1 MFVIDLLLL
10 ALRAV
15 IFPDP
20 GMERVFIHAKIA
32 RCLSNRL
39 LRLDREFDCAFLK
52 FSGILCRRGLTH
64 RTHLICCVVSV
75 SPCVRKSIATS
86 LRGAE
91 FLAGELI
98 EQRRLIVF
106 QGALQEPIGEC
117 VDVVLADL
125 AIAEMRLDSEKM
137 LLPGL
142 RPRAVG
148 GEDGGSTASWCATK
162 ATASGGA
169 LLRSSGT
176 KPMKRRVH
184 SWRA

>member
-10 ALRAV
+10 ALSAV

-39 LRLDREFDCAFLK
+39 LRLDREFDGAFLK

-86 LRGAE
+86 RWPRLCVNRPSPMRNKP
-91 FLAGELI
+91 
-98 EQRRLIVF
+98 RRF
-106 QGALQEPIGEC
+106 A
-117 VDVVLADL
+117 
-125 AIAEMRLDSEKM
+125 RL
-137 LLPGL
+137 
-142 RPRAVG
+142 
-148 GEDGGSTASWCATK
+148 
-162 ATASGGA
+162 
-169 LLRSSGT
+169 
-176 KPMKRRVH
+176 
-184 SWRA
+184 

>member
-10 ALRAV
+10 ALSAV

-86 LRGAE
+86 G
-91 FLAGELI
+91 
-98 EQRRLIVF
+98 
-106 QGALQEPIGEC
+106 LQC
-117 VDVVLADL
+117 RTAVWRD
-125 AIAEMRLDSEKM
+125 K
-137 LLPGL
+137 
-142 RPRAVG
+142 RA
-148 GEDGGSTASWCATK
+148 
-162 ATASGGA
+162 
-169 LLRSSGT
+169 
-176 KPMKRRVH
+176 H
-184 SWRA
+184 SQSFFSDP

>member
-10 ALRAV
+10 ALSAV

-39 LRLDREFDCAFLK
+39 LRLDREFDCACLK

-86 LRGAE
+86 HHW
-91 FLAGELI
+91 FLGL
-98 EQRRLIVF
+98 QR
-106 QGALQEPIGEC
+106 AC
-117 VDVVLADL
+117 A
-125 AIAEMRLDSEKM
+125 M
-137 LLPGL
+137 LGLP
-142 RPRAVG
+142 PRA
-148 GEDGGSTASWCATK
+148 
-162 ATASGGA
+162 
-169 LLRSSGT
+169 
-176 KPMKRRVH
+176 
-184 SWRA
+184 